1 MLGIWNGKDL
11 AYLSNLSRRELDEQ
25 FACLGGNP
33 LVNGYAGTYPNPLET
48 VFYKWSSAMQHLVP
62 AASQSFMASHERMQF
77 DAVRTIRPE
86 ISWKNVENKCA
97 GKPFLYCP

>member
-11 AYLSNLSRRELDEQ
+11 AYLSKLNKNQREEQ
-25 FACLGGNP
+25 NACRGGNP

-48 VFYKWSSAMQHLVP
+48 VFYKWSSGMQHLVP

-77 DAVRTIRPE
+77 EAVQSIRPE
-86 ISWKNVENKCA
+86 IRWKKS
-97 GKPFLYCP
+97 